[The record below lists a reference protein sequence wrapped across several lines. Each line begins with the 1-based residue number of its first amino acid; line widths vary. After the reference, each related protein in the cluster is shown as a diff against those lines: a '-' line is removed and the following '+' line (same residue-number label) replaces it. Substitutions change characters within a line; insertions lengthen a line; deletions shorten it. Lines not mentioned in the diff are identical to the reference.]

1 MIDLSKYYG
10 LDWLAMALS
19 IWAVYL
25 LGNKN
30 KWGFISFISANALWV
45 YVGIFLMSSYGIAVG
60 NFVFL
65 ILNTRGYLKWNQNEK
80 LASQS

>member
-1 MIDLSKYYG
+1 MIDLLKYGG

-19 IWAVYL
+19 VFAVYL

-30 KWGFISFISANALWV
+30 KWGFISFMTGNLVWL
-45 YVGIFLMSSYGIAVG
+45 YVDIFLMGSYGIAMG

-65 ILNTRGYLKWNQNEK
+65 ILNSQGYLKWNQNEK

>member
-1 MIDLSKYYG
+1 MIDLFKYYG

-30 KWGFISFISANALWV
+30 KWGFISFIIANAMWV

-65 ILNTRGYLKWNQNEK
+65 VLNSRGYMKWNKNKE
-80 LASQS
+80 SN